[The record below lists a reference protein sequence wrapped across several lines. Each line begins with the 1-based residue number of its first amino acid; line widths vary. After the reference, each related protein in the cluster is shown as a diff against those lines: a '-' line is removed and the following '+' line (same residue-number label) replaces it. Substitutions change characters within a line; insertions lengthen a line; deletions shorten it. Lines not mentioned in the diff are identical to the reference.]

1 MLVIASFFSA
11 NETALLKHSNQT
23 NLKACLKKLIKLQE
37 NERQILQLF
46 TNQFI
51 LLDQ

>member
-1 MLVIASFFSA
+1 MLFIASFFSA
-11 NETALLKHSNQT
+11 NKTALLKHSSQT
-23 NLKACLKKLIKLQE
+23 NLKAGLKKLIKLQE